1 MAQAPH
7 KPSLALDIVIVTLA
21 AALVVLSFKL
31 GLQTGRPATMGP
43 GAALGGVYLVYL
55 GLLFLLSY
63 LFPEACHVF
72 NFMRYVSEKYSRP
85 RSRHMAL
92 LYCGLGLAIGGCLL
106 LVGFG
111 VL

>member
-1 MAQAPH
+1 MAQGRN
-7 KPSLALDIVIVTLA
+7 KPSLALDIVIVMLA
-21 AALVVLSFKL
+21 AALLVLSSKL
-31 GLQTGRPATMGP
+31 GLQSGRPATMGP
-43 GAALGGVYLVYL
+43 GSMLGGVYLVYR

-72 NFMRYVSEKYSRP
+72 NFMRYLSEKCSWP

-92 LYCGLGLAIGGCLL
+92 LYCGLGLATGGCLL
-106 LVGFG
+106 LVGLG